1 MYHCPPNQTNKMSS
15 SSEGIGMQ
23 DGLDNFE
30 NSQIPI
36 GFLQLPREIRDHIY
50 EAILDSAGQGQQPPK
65 MRTIVAKNPVI
76 CEKGYP
82 QGIIYHY
89 HGKNSTP
96 SISCAGLLGSNHQI
110 SDEMVEII
118 MRRNKT
124 TKEGG
129 VQYKLHL
136 VACRKSLLPT
146 WLSLPAPLKYLRR
159 LHVDLQLSTQEE
171 FEWVGSI
178 GYLAEL
184 SLQLLLR
191 FFRSGP
197 KLSEDVEKLPQQQE
211 QLRNGMPYLDLA
223 TINLVAVPAEEE
235 DVEMYKSAQQGPHV
249 AVADS
254 FTFALVGRYLGVIA
268 ASDVFRGKIKTV
280 RLHCCQSAQ
289 EFTVERRLAP

>member
-1 MYHCPPNQTNKMSS
+1 
-15 SSEGIGMQ
+15 MQ

-65 MRTIVAKNPVI
+65 IRTIVAKSPLI
-76 CEKGYP
+76 REKGTP

-89 HGKNSTP
+89 HGRNSTP

-124 TKEGG
+124 TEEGG

-136 VACRKSLLPT
+136 VACRKFLLPT
-146 WLSLPAPLKYLRR
+146 WLSLPAPLKYLRK
-159 LHVDLQLSTQEE
+159 LHVDLQLSTHEE
-171 FEWVGSI
+171 FEWEGSI

-197 KLSEDVEKLPQQQE
+197 KLSEDLEKLPQHE

-223 TINLVAVPAEEE
+223 TINLVAVTAE
-235 DVEMYKSAQQGPHV
+235 DVDMYKLARQGTRV
-249 AVADS
+249 AVVDV
-254 FTFALVGRYLGVIA
+254 FTFDLLGRYLGAIA

-280 RLHCCQSAQ
+280 RLHCCQFAQ
-289 EFTVERRLAP
+289 EFTC